1 MSLDFD
7 AYYIVLHAEKIFELK
22 RHLKTGAGEK
32 SISDEIIVEAV
43 KPNHIDLSVK
53 LLETCDNCAKNVSSS
68 LIKTQK
74 TTLFLG

>member
-1 MSLDFD
+1 MSLGFG

-22 RHLKTGAGEK
+22 RHLKTGSGEK

-53 LLETCDNCAKNVSSS
+53 LLETCDNCAKNVSP
-68 LIKTQK
+68 IIVKIRK
-74 TTLFLG
+74 